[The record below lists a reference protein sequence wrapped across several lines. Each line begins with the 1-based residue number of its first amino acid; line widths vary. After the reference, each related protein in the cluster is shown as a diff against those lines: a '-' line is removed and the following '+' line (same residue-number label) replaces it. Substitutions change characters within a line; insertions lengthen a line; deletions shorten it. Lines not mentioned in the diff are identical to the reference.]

1 MSERTRPSSS
11 DAAAAIDEV
20 LLAES
25 AARQATEA
33 CRQEAERILEAARE
47 DARRITRIA
56 NQRVTRL
63 HNHCDGL
70 VRERIDAIRAS
81 AGEDAVRTEL
91 NAADREML
99 GQAVA
104 RLAAR
109 LTRPADG

>member
-1 MSERTRPSSS
+1 MSERNRPHSS

-25 AARQATEA
+25 ATRQATQA
-33 CRQEAERILEAARE
+33 CREEAERTLEAARE
-47 DARRITRIA
+47 DARHINRIA
-56 NQRVTRL
+56 NARITKM
-63 HNHCDGL
+63 HNHCDL
-70 VRERIDAIRAS
+70 LMRDRIESIRAT
-81 AGEDAVRTEL
+81 ARQEAVRTEL

-99 GQAVA
+99 KQAVN

>member
-1 MSERTRPSSS
+1 MSERTRPTSS

-33 CRQEAERILEAARE
+33 CRQEAESILEAARE

-63 HNHCDGL
+63 HNNCDGL
-70 VRERIDAIRAS
+70 VRERIDAIRANARKES
-81 AGEDAVRTEL
+81 IRTEL
-91 NAADREML
+91 DAADRDML
-99 GQAVA
+99 KQAVD

-109 LTRPADG
+109 LTRPGDG

>member
-1 MSERTRPSSS
+1 MSERDRQTSS

-25 AARQATEA
+25 AARQAMEA
-33 CRQEAERILEAARE
+33 CRQEAEGILEAARE
-47 DARRITRIA
+47 DARRITRNA
-56 NQRVTRL
+56 NARITRL
-63 HNHCDGL
+63 HNHCDNL
-70 VRERIDAIRAS
+70 VRERIEGIRAG
-81 AGEDAVRTEL
+81 ARAEAVRTEL

-99 GQAVA
+99 KQAVA